1 MRRARRRG
9 GASRTTIAGVVLLAV
24 GVSLALGWWQR
35 RHQASL
41 GEAVA
46 ALARP
51 GDLHMISSDTCGFCI
66 RARRWFAQHDVAFT
80 ECSIEREP
88 ACRQAFDALGAPG
101 TPVIVVRGQ
110 PTLGFDAE
118 RLRRQLAGETGG

>member
-1 MRRARRRG
+1 MRRALGRG
-9 GASRTTIAGVVLLAV
+9 SASRTTIAGVVLLAV

-35 RHQASL
+35 RHQTSL

-46 ALARP
+46 ALAHP
-51 GDLHMISSDTCGFCI
+51 GDIHMISSDTCGFCI
-66 RARRWFAQHDVAFT
+66 RARRWFEQHDVAFS
-80 ECSIEREP
+80 ECSIERDR

-101 TPVIVVRGQ
+101 TPVIIVRGQ

-118 RLRRQLAGETGG
+118 RLRRQLAGDGGG

>member
-1 MRRARRRG
+1 MRQAGDRG
-9 GASRTTIAGVVLLAV
+9 GASRGTIVGVVLLVV
-24 GVSLALGWWQR
+24 GISLALGWWQR
-35 RHQASL
+35 QRQATL
-41 GEAVA
+41 GQTVA
-46 ALARP
+46 SLARP
-51 GDLHMISSDTCGFCI
+51 GDIHMISSDSCGFCI
-66 RARRWFAQHDVAFT
+66 QARRWFEQHGVAFT

-118 RLRRQLAGETGG
+118 RLRRRLAGEAGG

>member
-1 MRRARRRG
+1 MGRAVDRG
-9 GASRTTIAGVVLLAV
+9 GASRATIVGVVLLAV

-35 RHQASL
+35 RHQTTL
-41 GEAVA
+41 GDAVA
-46 ALARP
+46 ALTRP
-51 GDLHMISSDTCGFCI
+51 GDIHMISSDTCGFCI
-66 RARRWFAQHDVAFT
+66 RARRWFEQHDVAFT

-118 RLRRQLAGETGG
+118 RLRRRLAGEAGG